1 MALKRI
7 SYQDF
12 KKGSFC
18 TVRMREREWNDENA
32 QRAHTEGKRDRYLQK
47 LITERR
53 GKASPRFVCI
63 IVVMFTDLMERKPML
78 Y

>member
-1 MALKRI
+1 MMKMHKERI
-7 SYQDF
+7 L
-12 KKGSFC
+12 
-18 TVRMREREWNDENA
+18 N
-32 QRAHTEGKRDRYLQK
+32 EGKRDRYLQK